1 LQQAGGR
8 VRCGGC
14 GHAFSALDHLSESM
28 PEPTGDHLEILPT
41 EDFTDDAVI
50 DDLPDDDNLAET
62 SRRLLETLDELAGPS
77 DVRIEDTGV
86 EWRVL
91 DDVVGAAATDED
103 SSAQEALELEDEPK
117 LVAMERRYDD
127 NTPLGD
133 DFDDDSGEYSRPPD
147 SPKRRAEDTQDP
159 DTSEFDEAQGDLAL
173 SEPGDWTD
181 LLDDDSDADVIPLEV
196 EEELAA
202 IHSQLSSREA
212 KQEPQS
218 EVDMTPVEL
227 HQPVDLDKQFEMQA
241 EAMGLDITGT
251 YDISEDELTDEI
263 PLLDDDF
270 GESAE
275 DETEEADSAEVEV
288 IAEDETEEEDSAEVE
303 VVAEDEAEEE
313 DSAEVEVVAEDE
325 AEEEDSAEVEVIA
338 EEEPEEE
345 DSAEVE
351 VVAEEE
357 PEEEDSAEVEA
368 VAEEEP
374 EEEDSAEVEAVA
386 EEEPE
391 EEDSAEVEQVAE
403 DELAE
408 TAVTGEDEPD
418 EDTDSDE
425 EYRRARAEST
435 GEFEAKIDV
444 AARALADGEIGAWSD
459 ADAVSQS
466 DDEDEDQDEPV
477 EEADDFEDEEADESA
492 DDEVA
497 ADEEESDDDEA
508 HELSPEDEALIR
520 AIEAEDEPDG
530 DDKPEADAVTEHVV
544 PPQSEA
550 EMTVNME
557 IDAELMAA
565 AATEQQSDEKSVAEA
580 FGADVASKMFDENS
594 AEVET
599 IIMEGEFVRSAIDK
613 ERLAAESD
621 ARSQIDEYGKLAD
634 TYALNRDNL
643 RGGRRRYD
651 PSSYTTIA
659 GVVVLALVLIG
670 QVVHGTRDSLATYGF
685 FNQTMGPVYRMLG
698 KPITPQWDIKGW
710 QFESTTGSTDENEQ
724 VLTVFSRLVN
734 KSEQPL
740 PFPLVHVSLTDRW
753 EEVIGSRVLEPNE
766 YLAGDLDPSKPVTPG
781 ENFTAVITIASPSE
795 EATGFKLDVCY
806 RVSPG
811 RVRCA
816 NEDFKN

>member
-1 LQQAGGR
+1 
-8 VRCGGC
+8 
-14 GHAFSALDHLSESM
+14 M
-28 PEPTGDHLEILPT
+28 PEATGDHLGIAPP
-41 EDFTDDAVI
+41 EDFADDAVI
-50 DDLPDDDNLAET
+50 DDLPDDDDLAET

-91 DDVVGAAATDED
+91 DDVVGDAATDED
-103 SSAQEALELEDEPK
+103 SSAQEALELEDEPEI
-117 LVAMERRYDD
+117 VAMERRYDD

-133 DFDDDSGEYSRPPD
+133 DFDDSGEYSPPPD

-159 DTSEFDEAQGDLAL
+159 DTSAFDEAQADLAL

-181 LLDDDSDADVIPLEV
+181 LLDDDSGGDVIPLEV

-202 IHSQLSSREA
+202 IHDQLSSREA
-212 KQEPQS
+212 RQEPES
-218 EVDMTPVEL
+218 AAAMTPVEL
-227 HQPVDLDKQFEMQA
+227 NQPVDLDKQFEMQA

-251 YDISEDELTDEI
+251 HDISEDELTDEI

-275 DETEEADSAEVEV
+275 DETEE
-288 IAEDETEEEDSAEVE
+288 EDSAE
-303 VVAEDEAEEE
+303 AELD
-313 DSAEVEVVAEDE
+313 
-325 AEEEDSAEVEVIA
+325 A
-338 EEEPEEE
+338 EEEPEDA

-357 PEEEDSAEVEA
+357 PEEK
-368 VAEEEP
+368 
-374 EEEDSAEVEAVA
+374 
-386 EEEPE
+386 
-391 EEDSAEVEQVAE
+391 DSAEVEQVAE
-403 DELAE
+403 DEPAE
-408 TAVTGEDEPD
+408 TEV
-418 EDTDSDE
+418 EDTDSDQE
-425 EYRRARAEST
+425 HRRGRAEST
-435 GEFEAKIDV
+435 GEFEAKIDL
-444 AARALADGEIGAWSD
+444 AARALADGEIGEWSD
-459 ADAVSQS
+459 ADSVSQS
-466 DDEDEDQDEPV
+466 DEENEDQDESV
-477 EEADDFEDEEADESA
+477 EEADDFADEEADESA
-492 DDEVA
+492 GDEVA
-497 ADEEESDDDEA
+497 ADEEEADDDEE

-520 AIEAEDEPDG
+520 AIEADDEPDG
-530 DDKPEADAVTEHVV
+530 DDKPEADAVSEHVV
-544 PPQSEA
+544 PSQTEA

-565 AATEQQSDEKSVAEA
+565 AAAEQQSDEKSVAEA
-580 FGADVASKMFDENS
+580 FGADVASKMFEENS

-651 PSSYTTIA
+651 PASFTTIA
-659 GVVVLALVLIG
+659 GVVVLALVLLG
-670 QVVHGTRDSLATYGF
+670 QVMHGTRNSLATYGF

>member
-1 LQQAGGR
+1 MYTQCPECQIAFRVTALVLQQAGGR

-28 PEPTGDHLEILPT
+28 PEPTGDHLGIAPP
-41 EDFTDDAVI
+41 EDFADDAVI
-50 DDLPDDDNLAET
+50 DDLPDDDDLAET

-91 DDVVGAAATDED
+91 DDVVGDAATDED
-103 SSAQEALELEDEPK
+103 SSAQEALELEDEPEI
-117 LVAMERRYDD
+117 VAMERRYDD

-133 DFDDDSGEYSRPPD
+133 DFDDSGEYSPPPD

-159 DTSEFDEAQGDLAL
+159 DTSAFDEAQADLAL

-181 LLDDDSDADVIPLEV
+181 LLDDDSGGDVIPLEV

-202 IHSQLSSREA
+202 IHDQLSSREA
-212 KQEPQS
+212 RQEPES
-218 EVDMTPVEL
+218 AAAMTPVEL
-227 HQPVDLDKQFEMQA
+227 NQPVDLDKQFEMQA

-251 YDISEDELTDEI
+251 HDISEDELTDEI

-275 DETEEADSAEVEV
+275 DETEE
-288 IAEDETEEEDSAEVE
+288 EDSAE
-303 VVAEDEAEEE
+303 AELD
-313 DSAEVEVVAEDE
+313 
-325 AEEEDSAEVEVIA
+325 A
-338 EEEPEEE
+338 EEEPEDA

-357 PEEEDSAEVEA
+357 PEEK
-368 VAEEEP
+368 
-374 EEEDSAEVEAVA
+374 
-386 EEEPE
+386 
-391 EEDSAEVEQVAE
+391 DSAEVEQVAE
-403 DELAE
+403 DEPAE
-408 TAVTGEDEPD
+408 TEV
-418 EDTDSDE
+418 EDTDSDQE
-425 EYRRARAEST
+425 HRRGRAEST
-435 GEFEAKIDV
+435 GEFEAKIDL
-444 AARALADGEIGAWSD
+444 AARALADGEIGEWSD
-459 ADAVSQS
+459 ADSVSQS
-466 DDEDEDQDEPV
+466 DEENEDQDESV
-477 EEADDFEDEEADESA
+477 EEADDFADEEADESA
-492 DDEVA
+492 GDEVA
-497 ADEEESDDDEA
+497 ADEEEADDDEE

-520 AIEAEDEPDG
+520 AIEADDEPDG
-530 DDKPEADAVTEHVV
+530 DDKPEADAVSEHVV
-544 PPQSEA
+544 PSQTEA

-565 AATEQQSDEKSVAEA
+565 AAAEQQSDEKSVAEA
-580 FGADVASKMFDENS
+580 FGADVASKMFEENS

-651 PSSYTTIA
+651 PASFTTIA
-659 GVVVLALVLIG
+659 GVVVLALVLLG
-670 QVVHGTRDSLATYGF
+670 QVMHGTRNSLATYGF